1 MSFRV
6 AVEIEN
12 YFVILHEYFVRY
24 SILTDLAHKRYDK

>member
-24 SILTDLAHKRYDK
+24 DIAQSLFHKNYDK